1 MSEGAWELF
10 TASLI
15 YSYRRVICVPLTNR
29 VRGPYCKL
37 RTEFSSRRFTAEARR
52 ARTIKKN
59 DKKQKTE
66 KKKKTGSVTYIPEPE
81 NEVWYLEVNQ
91 GRGKEN

>member
-29 VRGPYCKL
+29 VRDPYCKL
-37 RTEFSSRRFTAEARR
+37 RTEFSSRRFTAEARK
-52 ARTIKKN
+52 ARTIKK
-59 DKKQKTE
+59 KEEKQKT
-66 KKKKTGSVTYIPEPE
+66 KKTGSVTYIPEPE